1 MALIRVTS
9 ENLQTTSTRLT
20 SGSAE
25 LEGSLAQLK
34 GLVDSMGAE
43 WQGAGSQ
50 AFAQLYDQFNTA
62 GLQLRES
69 LAGIAT
75 MLSQAAAHY
84 QESEDQVA
92 SSFSRSI

>member
-1 MALIRVTS
+1 MALIKVTS
-9 ENLQTTSTRLT
+9 ENLHTTSTRLT
-20 SGSAE
+20 SGATE
-25 LEGSLAQLK
+25 LDGNLSQLK
-34 GLVDSMGAE
+34 ALVDSMGAE

-62 GLQLRES
+62 GRQLRES

-75 MLSQAAAHY
+75 MLSQAATHY

-92 SSFSRSI
+92 SSFARSV

>member
-9 ENLQTTSTRLT
+9 ENLKDTSARLT
-20 SGSAE
+20 SGSTE

-34 GLVDSMGAE
+34 SLVDSMGAE
-43 WQGAGSQ
+43 WEGAGSQ

-75 MLSQAAAHY
+75 MLNQAAVHY
-84 QESEDQVA
+84 DESEEQVR
-92 SSFSRSI
+92 SSFSRSL